1 MFSCLRDVSREFE
14 LVCVLCSLEEE
25 CEASLCT
32 TALASKNRQLQKD
45 MKKLT
50 AVFQKLK
57 SYVALLAL
65 PSECV
70 CECVYTCVSVCV
82 SVCICMSVSECICM
96 SVYIHA

>member
-1 MFSCLRDVSREFE
+1 
-14 LVCVLCSLEEE
+14 VCVLCSLEED
-25 CEASLCT
+25 CDASLCT
-32 TALASKNRQLQKD
+32 AALASKNRQLQKD

-70 CECVYTCVSVCV
+70 CVCVCVTDECVCVTVCV
-82 SVCICMSVSECICM
+82 R
-96 SVYIHA
+96 VYV

>member
-1 MFSCLRDVSREFE
+1 M
-14 LVCVLCSLEEE
+14 CVLCSLEED

-32 TALASKNRQLQKD
+32 ASLASKNRQLQKD

-70 CECVYTCVSVCV
+70 CVCV
-82 SVCICMSVSECICM
+82 SEREC
-96 SVYIHA
+96 VFV